1 MLGLQ
6 EAYAPSTIPNPSL
19 IAFLNL
25 KVSYLKKGEYR
36 EDIVDLQLHF
46 QLYLTKMDLEE
57 EKPTGKLCTP
67 TKLSGCENDAN
78 KTQPVQHMQS

>member
-25 KVSYLKKGEYR
+25 KVSYLKRILKKGEYR
-36 EDIVDLQLHF
+36 EDIVDLQL
-46 QLYLTKMDLEE
+46 YLTKMNIEE
-57 EKPTGKLCTP
+57 GK
-67 TKLSGCENDAN
+67 N
-78 KTQPVQHMQS
+78 Q